1 MSSTPEPFHIALIG
15 NPNCGKT
22 TIFNNL
28 TSTYQKV
35 GNWPGVTVEKKSGEF
50 THNNKKIIVTDLPGI
65 YSISPAPQNNSID
78 QQITNNFVKNAQTD
92 LYINILDATNLKR
105 NLYLTLQLISLGL
118 PCIVVINMLDKTKLQ
133 KINIAGN
140 ELSKILNRPVLAISS
155 TQNSKASTQQ
165 LKDLIIKEMT
175 IKSSYN
181 QNIKYTNNIV
191 TNLGLNIS
199 HDIDVTSLNKINQI
213 VLNLIQNDSTYESYG
228 QALQLLELELEDNTK
243 TNESS
248 LHKAKQ
254 EIFNYYQEDADIV
267 IADLRYQLINSI
279 YSQTVT
285 KTEKIDK
292 HAGYSLK
299 LDDVVL
305 NKYLGIPIFLFIL
318 YSIFEISISFGEV
331 LKPFFELTSGF
342 LAEDITT
349 KIFSLLGFNNQ
360 FTTTISQGLASGLTT
375 VAGFIPQ
382 ITLMFILLTF
392 LEDSGYM
399 ARAAFVM
406 DRLMQAAGLPGKSFV
421 PLIISFGCNVP
432 AILSTRTLDNTR
444 DRILTCLM
452 SPFMS
457 CSARLAIFI
466 VFASA
471 FFPDHQGLMV
481 FLLYLT
487 GIIVAILTGLIL
499 KSTILAS
506 KPSPFILELP
516 SYNIPTINNIF
527 IATWQ
532 RCKGFVIRA
541 GKLIVPI
548 CIGLQLLNSIQ
559 PNGQWVNN
567 GIDHE
572 QNLSSSVLAQTGKL
586 ITPVLNPIGVSN
598 DNWPAT
604 VGLITGSLAKEVVIG
619 TLNTLYTDYNYKLS
633 ETSTN
638 YNSNIN
644 NNFIT
649 RLTDTIKDARDQSSE
664 RLDNLLSY
672 NHYNIYN
679 KEIDDAEFSGQAFNK
694 LSSAFPSIWAAF
706 AYCLFVLLYM
716 PCLST
721 FSILM
726 KEIGKNWAIASL
738 IWSLDIAY
746 TTATI
751 VYQVSNLANTPY
763 KSISII
769 LLLIIFHV
777 FIYKFLK
784 SGKLNNLFK
793 DNNMNFNNQNHG
805 HSTAT

>member
-1 MSSTPEPFHIALIG
+1 MNQVANSINISLIG

-28 TSTYQKV
+28 TGSHQKV

-50 THNNKKIIVTDLPGI
+50 THDKNKIIVTDLPGI
-65 YSISPAPQNNSID
+65 YSLSPAPQNNSLD
-78 QQITNNFVKNAQTD
+78 QQITNNFVTNATTD

-118 PCIVVINMLDKTKLQ
+118 PCIVVINMIDKANLQ
-133 KINIAGN
+133 KININ
-140 ELSKILNRPVLAISS
+140 CHELSKILDRPVLAISS
-155 TQNSKASTQQ
+155 TQNNKNNTLQ
-165 LKDLIIKEMT
+165 LKELIIKHRE
-175 IKSSYN
+175 
-181 QNIKYTNNIV
+181 NNFAA
-191 TNLGLNIS
+191 NLGLNL
-199 HDIDVTSLNKINQI
+199 SLEATNLKKINQI
-213 VLNLIQNDSTYESYG
+213 VLKLIQNNTNYKNYG
-228 QALQLLELELEDNTK
+228 QVLQLLESTED
-243 TNESS
+243 TNDININ
-248 LHKAKQ
+248 KAKQ
-254 EIFNYYQEDADIV
+254 EILDYYQEDADIV
-267 IADLRYQLINSI
+267 IADFRYQLINSI
-279 YSQTVT
+279 YNHTVSKNEQT
-285 KTEKIDK
+285 KID
-292 HAGYSLK
+292 SNTLK
-299 LDDVVL
+299 LDDFIL
-305 NKYLGIPIFLFIL
+305 NKYLGIPIFLFAL

-331 LKPFFELTSGF
+331 LKPFFELIAGF
-342 LAEDITT
+342 LAQDLS
-349 KIFSLLGFNNQ
+349 KYMFSIFNFNNELS
-360 FTTTISQGLASGLTT
+360 TAISTGLSSGITT

-382 ITLMFILLTF
+382 ITLIFILLTF

-432 AILSTRTLDNTR
+432 AILSTRTLDNNR
-444 DRILTCLM
+444 DRILTSLM

-471 FFPDHQGLMV
+471 FFPNHQGLMV

-487 GIIVAILTGLIL
+487 GIIIAILTGLVL
-499 KSTILAS
+499 KSTILTS
-506 KPSPFILELP
+506 KPAPFILELP

-532 RCKGFVIRA
+532 RCKGFILRA
-541 GKLIVPI
+541 GKLIIPI
-548 CIGLQLLNSIQ
+548 CIILQLLNSIQ
-559 PNGQWVNN
+559 PNGQWINQLNN
-567 GIDHE
+567 NHMG
-572 QNLSSSVLAQTGKL
+572 SSVLAEAGKI
-586 ITPVLNPIGVSN
+586 ITPILNPIGVSN

-604 VGLITGSLAKEVVIG
+604 VGLLTGSLAKEVVIG
-619 TLNTLYTDYNYKLS
+619 TLNTLYS
-633 ETSTN
+633 EPEQPQEVN
-638 YNSNIN
+638 NNNSN
-644 NNFIT
+644 FISD
-649 RLTDTIKDARDQSSE
+649 LTATIQNAKKQSSE
-664 RLDNLLSY
+664 RLDNLLSFS
-672 NHYNIYN
+672 HYKIYN
-679 KEIDDAEFSGQAFNK
+679 KEIEETDFSSQAFNK
-694 LSSAFPSIWAAF
+694 LSMAFPSLWAAF

-751 VYQVSNLANTPY
+751 VYQVSNLTNTPY
-763 KSISII
+763 KSTSII
-769 LLLIIFHV
+769 LLLIILHI
-777 FIYKFLK
+777 FIFKFLK

-793 DNNMNFNNQNHG
+793 DNNINFINQKNG